1 MSPTEFSN
9 YIKQRA
15 MQQQQIH
22 HGHGHSPNG
31 AGGPAQ
37 PGNHFGP
44 IGPVSPARSLSPN
57 PLSLGLG
64 QNGGDPFYFP
74 SMAMGMYPQ
83 FNNHHR
89 NLFDTTHFHGAD
101 SNGIFAPT
109 NNGVGHGKFNNY
121 LEPHGFY
128 NMSGNHH
135 MPHQQHQQQPQSPI
149 AMNGGGGGG
158 GVGGAPA
165 GGHHAV
171 GNMKNSNENVT
182 NSGKDSA
189 GGNVNATVNPNN
201 NNNAANITVTVTNGS
216 ATDST
221 AVSPVPPTAAV
232 VTASQQNTERQNT
245 AVVAAANNSTT
256 QDSSASSNAAAN
268 SKLIDGLNSFYS
280 NATGSYQ
287 QLLVAN

>member
-1 MSPTEFSN
+1 
-9 YIKQRA
+9 

-158 GVGGAPA
+158 VGGAPA

-189 GGNVNATVNPNN
+189 GGNINATVNPNNNN

>member
-1 MSPTEFSN
+1 
-9 YIKQRA
+9 
-15 MQQQQIH
+15 MQQQQMH

-31 AGGPAQ
+31 AGGPTQ

-89 NLFDTTHFHGAD
+89 NLFDTHFHGAD
-101 SNGIFAPT
+101 SNGIFAPA
-109 NNGVGHGKFNNY
+109 NNAGGHSSKFNNY

-128 NMSGNHH
+128 GMAGNHH
-135 MPHQQHQQQPQSPI
+135 MQQQPQSPI
-149 AMNGGGGGG
+149 AMNGGVGGG
-158 GVGGAPA
+158 ASL
-165 GGHHAV
+165 AV
-171 GNMKNSNENVT
+171 GNMKTSNENIT
-182 NSGKDSA
+182 NNGKDSA
-189 GGNVNATVNPNN
+189 GSNITNNSANSNN

-216 ATDST
+216 AGEST
-221 AVSPVPPTAAV
+221 SVSPVPPTTAATAAANAERQSAANAVAAV
-232 VTASQQNTERQNT
+232 A
-245 AVVAAANNSTT
+245 AVAAAATASTAGNSNS
-256 QDSSASSNAAAN
+256 QDSSASSNAATN

-280 NATGSYQ
+280 NNSGSYQ

>member
-22 HGHGHSPNG
+22 HGHGHSPNS

-149 AMNGGGGGG
+149 AMNGGGG
-158 GVGGAPA
+158 VGGAPA

-189 GGNVNATVNPNN
+189 GGNINATVNPNNNN